1 MQKPVADFWYAIDSC
16 QNGVVRLREAWIDD
30 YYSGNLWLVRGSK
43 RDLLIDT
50 GTGIVSPRKIVDAIT
65 DKPVVAVA
73 CNCLYDHS
81 GGLYAFDER
90 GCHRLDADNIAAP
103 TAESSQVSV
112 YVSGEMLLA
121 LPAAGFDVETYRVQA
136 AAPTLRFEDGD
147 SIDLGDR
154 SFEILHMPGETPGTM
169 VLWEARTGSVF
180 TSDTL
185 YDDPLAERST
195 EAAANPAGY
204 AASLQRLRDL
214 PVRTVYPGHYR
225 PFGRDRMLEIIDGL
239 LRTIA

>member
-1 MQKPVADFWYAIDSC
+1 MQKPVADFWYAINSC
-16 QNGVVRLREAWIDD
+16 ENGVVRLREAWIED

-50 GTGIVSPRKIVDAIT
+50 GTGILSPRKIVDAIT
-65 DKPVVAVA
+65 NKPVVAVA

-81 GGLYAFDER
+81 GGLHAFDER
-90 GCHRLDADNIAAP
+90 GCHRLDAQNIAAP
-103 TAESSQVSV
+103 TLESSQVSV
-112 YVSGEMLLA
+112 YVSGEMLRA
-121 LPAAGFDVETYRVQA
+121 LPTPGYDIESYRVQA

-195 EAAANPAGY
+195 EAAANPDGY
-204 AASLQRLRDL
+204 ATSLHRLREL

-225 PFGRDRMLEIIDGL
+225 PFGQDRMLEIIDGL
-239 LRTIA
+239 LRTMA